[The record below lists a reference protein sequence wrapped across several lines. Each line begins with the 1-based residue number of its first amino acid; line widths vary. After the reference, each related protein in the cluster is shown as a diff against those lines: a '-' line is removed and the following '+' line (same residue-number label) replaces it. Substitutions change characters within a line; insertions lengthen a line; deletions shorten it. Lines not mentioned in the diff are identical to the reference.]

1 MNDLDSKYY
10 NWLVQL
16 VCPDRRIGEDYR
28 YILQHLYSVNFRYV
42 LPMDANREEHATN
55 FRYRFGDEN
64 GYEQYEIANELD
76 YRPASILEI
85 MVELAVR
92 IEETIMQD
100 DEYGDRTS
108 IWFWDMMYSLGLDHM
123 TNSKYDEKE
132 ADYVISRLLDRDYAP
147 NGKGGLFTVNDP
159 YEDMRYVHIWAQ
171 AQWYLEQIN
180 RED

>member
-1 MNDLDSKYY
+1 MNDLASKYY
-10 NWLVQL
+10 DWLVQL
-16 VCPDRRIGEDYR
+16 VCPDKVIGSEYRKVLQLLYFVDFR
-28 YILQHLYSVNFRYV
+28 YI
-42 LPMDANREEHATN
+42 LPMDANREEHAIR

-76 YRPASILEI
+76 YRPASILEV

-100 DEYGDRTS
+100 DEYGDRTPV
-108 IWFWDMMYSLGLDHM
+108 WFWDMMASLGLDKM
-123 TNSKYDEKE
+123 DNGRYDEPE
-132 ADYVISRLLDRDYAP
+132 AFEIIERFLNLEYAP
-147 NGKGGLFTVNDP
+147 NGKGGLFTIDEP
-159 YEDMRYVHIWAQ
+159 YEDMRNVHIWAQ